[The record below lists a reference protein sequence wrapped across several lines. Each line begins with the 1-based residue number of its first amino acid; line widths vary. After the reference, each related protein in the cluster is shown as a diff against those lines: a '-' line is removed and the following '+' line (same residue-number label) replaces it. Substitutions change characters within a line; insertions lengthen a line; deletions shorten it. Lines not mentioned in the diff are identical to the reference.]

1 MNPIEDWLTHGQG
14 FDRADY
20 LIMVLAA
27 VAVIVSAVWIK
38 KGVDDGDSDD

>member
-27 VAVIVSAVWIK
+27 VAVIVSTVWIK
-38 KGVDDGDSDD
+38 KGVDGDPDD